1 MSRVVEF
8 RKFEERDIDF
18 IYRCKNNEK
27 LNSMIVGQFHPF
39 SYEEASLWVHNCMK
53 GDRQDLKFW
62 AVCTNDEEKKI
73 IGWTALSRI
82 DRQNQSVYTHSI
94 VIGDKNYQDG
104 FAWLETVLF
113 LFSYSFETLGMNRVY
128 GESILGNK
136 ASNLVESLMF
146 MTREGLFRQA
156 VFQNGRFYD
165 ISYAAILKDEYFAH
179 KAAGDYE
186 IPAVIR
192 RLKKLRKASI

>member
-1 MSRVVEF
+1 MNTVF
-8 RKFEERDIDF
+8 FRDIEEKDIDA
-18 IYRCKNNEK
+18 IYRWKNDKK
-27 LNSMIVGQFHPF
+27 LNSMIVGQWHPF
-39 SYEEASLWVHNCMK
+39 SYEDAAQWVHGCK
-53 GDRQDLKFW
+53 GEHETFKFW
-62 AVCTNDEEKKI
+62 AICTNDDKKKI
-73 IGWTALSRI
+73 IGWTALSKI

-94 VIGDKNYQDG
+94 VIGEKEYQDG
-104 FAWLETVLF
+104 FAWIETVLF
-113 LFSYSFETLGMNRVY
+113 LFSYSFEVLCMNRVY

-136 ASNLVESLMF
+136 ASNLVEPLMF

-156 VFQNGRFYD
+156 VFQNGQFYD
-165 ISYAAILKDEYFAH
+165 ISYAAILKKEYFEH